1 MRRTVRPLIAATLL
15 PLAACAGEEGL
26 PETPPDEA
34 LAAITPDGI
43 AAAVRDLSADSME
56 GRAPA
61 SLGEERTVAYLKRQ
75 FEALG
80 LEPGNGD
87 SWFQEVS
94 LVSITADPDMRPE
107 VRGRGTVN
115 RLAYGDDFVAVTER
129 VVDEVALDASDLVF
143 VGYGVVAPEYGWN
156 DYEGL
161 DVHGKTVVTLVND
174 PGYATGDSALFG
186 GRAMTYYGRW
196 TYKYEE
202 AARQGADGV
211 LIVHQTGPAGYPWAV
226 VQGGWSGPQFG
237 LATDEAAPPL
247 TKVEGWI
254 SQETARTIFAQAGL
268 DFDGQAARA
277 ATREFEAV
285 PLGLTL
291 SVDIRNQIRRSNSR
305 NVLARLPGSEAPD
318 ELIIYTAH
326 WDHLGRDPNLEGDQ
340 IYNGALDNASGTA
353 GLLAV
358 ARAFTSLP
366 RAPRRSVLFLAVT
379 AEEQGLLGSAYY
391 ASHPVYPLA
400 RTVATINMDGL
411 NIWGPTRD
419 LTVVGFGN
427 SELDDVLVSAAE
439 AAGRVVRPDP
449 EPEKGFFYRSDQFEF
464 AKMGVPSLYADPGID
479 DIEHGEA
486 WGRARRDEY
495 TAERYHKPSDEYDES
510 WDLRGGVEDL
520 RLLFTVGYR
529 LATGTAFPN
538 WREGNEFRALRDA
551 MMTPAD

>member
-1 MRRTVRPLIAATLL
+1 MKRYAGTLVAAVLL
-15 PLAACAGEEGL
+15 PLAGCAGERGA
-26 PETPPDEA
+26 PETPPDET
-34 LAAITPDGI
+34 LAAITADGL
-43 AAAVRDLSADSME
+43 AAHIRDLAADSME
-56 GRAPA
+56 GRSPA
-61 SLGEERTVAYLKRQ
+61 SLGEERTVGYLKRQ
-75 FEALG
+75 FESLG
-80 LEPGNGD
+80 LQPGNGD
-87 SWFQEVS
+87 SWFQDVS

-129 VVDEVALDASDLVF
+129 VVDAVALEASDLVF
-143 VGYGVVAPEYGWN
+143 VGYGIVAPEYGWN

-161 DVHGKTVVTLVND
+161 DVGGKTVVTLVND
-174 PGYATGDSALFG
+174 PGYATGDSAVFG

-211 LIVHQTGPAGYPWAV
+211 LVVHQTGPAGYPWAV

-237 LATDEAAPPL
+237 LATDEAGPPL

-254 SQETARTIFAQAGL
+254 SLGTARTIFAQAGL

-277 ATREFEAV
+277 ATREFAAM
-285 PLGLTL
+285 PLGLTISL
-291 SVDIRNQIRRSNSR
+291 AIRNEIRRSNSR
-305 NVLARLPGSEAPD
+305 NVLARLPGSESPD

-326 WDHLGRDPNLEGDQ
+326 WDHLGLDPNLEGDR

-353 GLLAV
+353 GLLEIAQ
-358 ARAFTSLP
+358 AFTSLP
-366 RAPRRSVLFLAVT
+366 RPPRRSVLFLAVT

-400 RTVATINMDGL
+400 KTVATINVDGL

-427 SELDDVLVSAAE
+427 SELDDVLVAVAE

-449 EPEKGFFYRSDQFEF
+449 EPEKGSFYRSDQFEF
-464 AKMGVPSLYADPGID
+464 AKLGVPSLYPDAGID
-479 DIEHGEA
+479 DIQHGEEWA
-486 WGRARRDEY
+486 RARHDEF
-495 TAERYHKPSDEYDES
+495 TAERYHKPSDEYDPS
-510 WDLRGGVEDL
+510 WDLSGGVQDL

-529 LATGTAFPN
+529 LAIGTTFPN
-538 WREGNEFRALRDA
+538 WREGNEFRTLRDA
-551 MMTPAD
+551 MMAPAD